1 MMMPLRVLN
10 QRRFTRASIAARI
23 VSLAKQRDAAAG
35 PSPQGV
41 KQRAKPVPSSYT
53 AWRVVRGPESDRGS
67 LFYGDRRVVARED
80 VDAVLTRLYDDPSTK
95 ATGRDQLYDKVKDR
109 YVGISRRAVMRFLKN
124 QTDWQLHRPSH
135 TGARKC
141 CVHQPQA
148 VIEVHRRWQIDLVD
162 LSSLAPWNNGQR
174 WLLTVIDL
182 FSKFAWVRAL
192 KRKEASHV
200 VNGLQSVFD
209 EAMHTPEVI
218 QSDNGSEFIAHRT
231 QALLARNNV
240 KQVLSRPYNPQANGQ
255 IERFNGTLKRKL
267 YRHMTQ
273 FETKKWLDVLP
284 MVAANYN
291 SSKHSTTKAKPVDL
305 LHAALRVR
313 ESATLG
319 EGKQAREGMDDD
331 IDAKSC
337 LRANDDVALVSAAR
351 ANIIKRAQKMV
362 AKTAKVVSSLPVLAV
377 GDWVRV
383 ERADTK
389 RKTTWSRELF
399 QVASVS
405 VPAETGLGLP
415 QYRLRRADRGSG
427 KVPERGDDKSVA
439 SGGGS
444 DGLDPEGPDG
454 EGEDDDDTG
463 MGGDDSKG
471 EGDEFRRGRSED
483 EGDGKGESK
492 GLDADAG
499 GEVKMP
505 AAHQQWLPTRFY
517 RSDLQRV
524 DVESLARFTGTKPDF
539 SKGTLFD
546 LEKHLRSLHRRRR
559 RGPQKCA
566 PFAAPASSLSER
578 SRNPRT
584 IKEPRRL
591 ITEV

>member
-1 MMMPLRVLN
+1 MMPLRVLN
-10 QRRFTRASIAARI
+10 QTSFTRASIAARI
-23 VSLAKQRDAAAG
+23 ALVKRHEAAAG
-35 PSPQGV
+35 PGPEG
-41 KQRAKPVPSSYT
+41 KQRAKPKIT
-53 AWRVVRGPESDRGS
+53 AWRVVRGAASEA
-67 LFYGDRRVVARED
+67 LLYGDKQVVARED
-80 VDAVLTRLYDDPSTK
+80 VDAVLTRLYNDPSTK

-109 YVGISRRAVMRFLKN
+109 YIGISRRRVMTFLRN

-135 TGARKC
+135 TGSRKC

-148 VIEVHRRWQIDLVD
+148 VIEVHRKWQMDLVD
-162 LSSLAPWNNGQR
+162 LSSLAPWNNARR

-337 LRANDDVALVSAAR
+337 LRDDDDDDDDDDVALVSAAR
-351 ANIIKRAQKMV
+351 ASIVKRAQKMV

-383 ERADTK
+383 EHADTK
-389 RKTTWSRELF
+389 RKTYWSRELF

-405 VPAETGLGLP
+405 VPATTGLGLP
-415 QYRLRRADRGSG
+415 QYRLRRAVRGSG
-427 KVPERGDDKSVA
+427 IDGAPERGDDKSA
-439 SGGGS
+439 MSGGGS
-444 DGLDPEGPDG
+444 DGLDTGGPEG
-454 EGEDDDDTG
+454 EG
-463 MGGDDSKG
+463 
-471 EGDEFRRGRSED
+471 

-492 GLDADAG
+492 GRAADV
-499 GEVKMP
+499 GEERKRG
-505 AAHQQWLPTRFY
+505 WLPTRFY

-524 DVESLARFTGTKPDF
+524 DVKSLARFSGTKPDF
-539 SKGTLFD
+539 SDGTLFD
-546 LEKHLRSLHRRRR
+546 LEKHLRSLHRRR
-559 RGPQKCA
+559 PQKCA

-578 SRNPRT
+578 SRRNPRT

-591 ITEV
+591 ITEL

>member
-1 MMMPLRVLN
+1 MMPLRVLN
-10 QRRFTRASIAARI
+10 QTSFTRASIAARI
-23 VSLAKQRDAAAG
+23 ALVKRHEAAAG
-35 PSPQGV
+35 PGPEG
-41 KQRAKPVPSSYT
+41 KQRAKPKIT
-53 AWRVVRGPESDRGS
+53 AWRVVRGAASEA
-67 LFYGDRRVVARED
+67 LLYGDKQVVARED

-95 ATGRDQLYDKVKDR
+95 ATGRDQLFDRVKER
-109 YVGISRRAVMRFLKN
+109 YIGISRRAVMRFLKN

-135 TGARKC
+135 SGRRKC

-148 VIEVHRRWQIDLVD
+148 VTEVHLKWQIDLID
-162 LSSLAPWNNGQR
+162 MSNLAPWNNGQR
-174 WLLTVIDL
+174 WLLTLIDL
-182 FSKFAWVRAL
+182 FSKHAWVRAL

-200 VNGLQSVFD
+200 VAGLQSVFD

-218 QSDNGSEFIAHRT
+218 QSDNGSEFIAHQT
-231 QALLARNNV
+231 QGLLARNNV

-267 YRHMTQ
+267 FRHMTQ
-273 FETKKWLDVLP
+273 YDTRKWLDVLP
-284 MVAANYN
+284 MVVANYN
-291 SSKHSTTKAKPVDL
+291 SSRHSTTKAKPADL
-305 LHAALRVR
+305 LHAALRLR
-313 ESATLG
+313 ESATLS
-319 EGKQAREGMDDD
+319 EGKQARSMDDD
-331 IDAKSC
+331 LDAKSC
-337 LRANDDVALVSAAR
+337 LQAANDDDDVALVSAAR

-471 EGDEFRRGRSED
+471 EGDEFPRGRSED